1 MATEFADR
9 ITKVLRAPFH
19 VNGRDLPI
27 TASVGLVVTDTFDDV
42 DDLLR
47 RADLAMYL
55 AKEKGRAR
63 WELFDPN
70 APEPAPFNELVD

>member
-1 MATEFADR
+1 
-9 ITKVLRAPFH
+9 

-27 TASVGLVVTDTFDDV
+27 TASVGLVVTDTFDGV

-70 APEPAPFNELVD
+70 SPEPAPFNQFVD